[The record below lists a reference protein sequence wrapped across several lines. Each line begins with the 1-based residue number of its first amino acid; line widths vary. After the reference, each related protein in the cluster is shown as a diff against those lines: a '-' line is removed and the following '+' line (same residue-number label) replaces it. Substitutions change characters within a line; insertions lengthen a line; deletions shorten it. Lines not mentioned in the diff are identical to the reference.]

1 MWAWPANKGRDEE
14 ESVSGGIK
22 REGNTVIVETLNVGT
37 MPGKGRQLGDVIQV
51 KMCFKSAPLLFVMKL
66 PPTYTLIFFLLQKQK
81 SAFNEKSFC

>member
-1 MWAWPANKGRDEE
+1 MCAWPANKGRDEE

-22 REGNTVIVETLNVGT
+22 REGNAVIVETLNVGT

-66 PPTYTLIFFLLQKQK
+66 HPTYTLIFFLL
-81 SAFNEKSFC
+81 